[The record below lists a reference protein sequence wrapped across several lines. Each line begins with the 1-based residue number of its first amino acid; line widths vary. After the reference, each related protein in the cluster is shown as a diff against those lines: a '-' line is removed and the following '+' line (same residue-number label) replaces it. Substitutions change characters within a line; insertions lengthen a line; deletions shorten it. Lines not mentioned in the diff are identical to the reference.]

1 MKNENKEDD
10 MVEIMSYLHQYVPCI
25 KNTKDVHVQA
35 NGEVVSVS
43 QATFFLEE
51 MTLQQQEL
59 VGLKMLLSTW

>member
-25 KNTKDVHVQA
+25 QSTKDVHVQA

-51 MTLQQQEL
+51 ITLQQQEL
-59 VGLKMLLSTW
+59 VGLKMLVSTW